1 MPDQVQAQAQDD
13 EEEKPKQEAI
23 KKPEAKQD
31 LTTLLDKSQCADFT
45 RLVAT
50 ITERM
55 RKSILANFDPSA
67 TLNKDLLGD
76 SSKSEE
82 DRINNPDLDTGAV
95 DIATYEAEKKK
106 LAENEKQLSA
116 PEVHKLKDDVLQ
128 NYDDWR
134 KVVMKRIGEAVN
146 LQEQAEKQIAEA
158 NKADEVTP
166 SSSQVQPKEGSLTP
180 SKVEHI
186 APKLEDV
193 FPRVR
198 TSLTKLPMAK
208 RTLVLHS
215 VLLLLISL
223 EHYSARSRVLLL
235 YLTSSLK
242 IGLKTLTTEEEKVA
256 KGLLE
261 SAQQINADEEAH
273 GKAEASKQSKKWK
286 MAAATAAGAAVVG
299 VTGGMAA
306 PMVASGVGAIM
317 GGLGLGTTAAAG
329 CRFPLCN
336 PSEKVSSLI

>member
-1 MPDQVQAQAQDD
+1 MPDKAQ
-13 EEEKPKQEAI
+13 EEEETKSKQEAA
-23 KKPEAKQD
+23 KKPDDKQD
-31 LTTLLDKSQCADFT
+31 LTTILSDSQCADFT
-45 RLVAT
+45 LLVAT

-55 RKSILANFDPSA
+55 RKAILANFDPSA

-76 SSKSEE
+76 SNKSEE
-82 DRINNPDLDTGAV
+82 ERINDPNLDTGAV
-95 DIATYEAEKKK
+95 DIAAYEAEKKK
-106 LAENEKQLSA
+106 LAENEKQLAA
-116 PEVHKLKDDVLQ
+116 PEVQKLKDDVLQ

-134 KVVMKRIGEAVN
+134 KLVTKRIGEAIN
-146 LQEQAEKQIAEA
+146 LQQEVEKQITEASKSDEA
-158 NKADEVTP
+158 NSAP
-166 SSSQVQPKEGSLTP
+166 SQVHQQKSSLSPT
-180 SKVEHI
+180 KVEQS

-242 IGLKTLTTEEEKVA
+242 LGLRTLVTEEEKVA
-256 KGLLE
+256 KGLLQ

-273 GKAEASKQSKKWK
+273 KKAEATKQSNKWK

-329 CRFPLCN
+329 CESQFLN
-336 PSEKVSSLI
+336 PWEKVCSTNVTG